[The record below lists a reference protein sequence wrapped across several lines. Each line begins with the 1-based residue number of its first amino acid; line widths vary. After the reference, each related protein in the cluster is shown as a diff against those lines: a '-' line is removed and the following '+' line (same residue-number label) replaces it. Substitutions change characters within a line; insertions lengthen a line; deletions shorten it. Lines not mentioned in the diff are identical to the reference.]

1 MKMKTRTLATSTVVA
16 ALFAAVCCSSAAAAD
31 ATENWNANCAM
42 CHGKDGKGDTPVG
55 RKMQIKDM
63 TDAKVQDALTDA
75 DATKDIK
82 DGITDN
88 GATKMK
94 AFGDK
99 FSADEI
105 KALVAQIRSFKA
117 AK

>member
-1 MKMKTRTLATSTVVA
+1 MKMNNRTLATATITA
-16 ALFAAVCCSSAAAAD
+16 ALFAGAFCWSAAAAD
-31 ATENWNANCAM
+31 ATENWNTSCAV
-42 CHGKDGKGDTPVG
+42 CHGKDGKGETPMG
-55 RKMQIKDM
+55 RKLQIKDM

-88 GATKMK
+88 GAIKMK

-117 AK
+117 K

>member
-1 MKMKTRTLATSTVVA
+1 M
-16 ALFAAVCCSSAAAAD
+16 
-31 ATENWNANCAM
+31 
-42 CHGKDGKGDTPVG
+42 G
-55 RKMQIKDM
+55 RKLQIKDM

-82 DGITDN
+82 DGVTVD
-88 GATKMK
+88 GTTKMK

-105 KALVAQIRSFKA
+105 KALVAQVRSFKA
-117 AK
+117 K